1 MRVLGRLLPDCVSG
15 VYAEGGKVLLPE
27 QQDLL
32 PQPVRPFLCQ
42 FFKDQM
48 ASVLPFT
55 NIVFGNETEAA
66 SYAEVNRFLKTEI
79 RDLSKFSIFIFN
91 VLILFVTQV
100 SSLGITD
107 VGEIGKKI
115 AMLPKENGS
124 TSRLVIITQASDPVI
139 VVQHGKA

>member
-1 MRVLGRLLPDCVSG
+1 MVCGHCGLMRVLGRLLPDCVSG

-55 NIVFGNETEAA
+55 DIVVGNETEAA
-66 SYAEVNRFLKTEI
+66 SYAEVNIICFFTNRFLKTEI
-79 RDLSKFSIFIFN
+79 RDLSIF
-91 VLILFVTQV
+91 
-100 SSLGITD
+100 
-107 VGEIGKKI
+107 
-115 AMLPKENGS
+115 
-124 TSRLVIITQASDPVI
+124 
-139 VVQHGKA
+139 

>member
-32 PQPVRPFLCQ
+32 PQPIRPFLCQ

-55 NIVFGNETEAA
+55 DIVFSNETEAA
-66 SYAEVNRFLKTEI
+66 SYAEVINLFLHVQILKDRNKGFI
-79 RDLSKFSIFIFN
+79 HIFN
-91 VLILFVTQV
+91 FYIQCFDIVCY
-100 SSLGITD
+100 S
-107 VGEIGKKI
+107 GE
-115 AMLPKENGS
+115 
-124 TSRLVIITQASDPVI
+124 
-139 VVQHGKA
+139 